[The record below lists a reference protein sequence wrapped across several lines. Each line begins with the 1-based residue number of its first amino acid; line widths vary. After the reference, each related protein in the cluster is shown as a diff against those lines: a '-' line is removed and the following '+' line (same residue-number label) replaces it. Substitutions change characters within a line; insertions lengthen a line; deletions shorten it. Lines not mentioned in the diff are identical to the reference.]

1 MRTPEARRMWVLAV
15 PVVAAVVAAVAVV
28 LVSGGDDGGE
38 DAAEVTPEPAPEFP
52 APLEGKGSAGG
63 GSAGGGAAAGE
74 NAERQ
79 VVRAAREYLE
89 GIDARDGKRVCA
101 VLAPGAIENIELPR
115 ERAGCE
121 TSLDA
126 SIGYRDPRGFPVF
139 DRSRVGSVKDVT
151 VGAGEARVTVTV
163 VTRFADRDQPSIEDD
178 LIYLVEIGREWRVVK
193 PSATLYRAV
202 GKPEAPP
209 EAIAPPG

>member
-1 MRTPEARRMWVLAV
+1 MWVFAV
-15 PVVAAVVAAVAVV
+15 PAVAAVVAAAAFV
-28 LVSGGDDGGE
+28 LISGGDDGGE
-38 DAAEVTPEPAPEFP
+38 EAADVTPAPAPELP
-52 APLEGKGSAGG
+52 APLEGKD
-63 GSAGGGAAAGE
+63 SAGGGAAGGGAAGE

-79 VVRAAREYLE
+79 VVRAAREYLD

-101 VLAPGAIENIELPR
+101 VLAPGAIQNLELPR

-121 TSLDA
+121 TSLEA

-139 DRSRVGSVKDVT
+139 DRSRVESVEDVT

-178 LIYLVEIGREWRVVK
+178 LIYLVETDGEWRVVK

-202 GKPEAPP
+202 GKAEAPP

>member
-1 MRTPEARRMWVLAV
+1 MWVFAV
-15 PVVAAVVAAVAVV
+15 PAVAAVVAAAAFV
-28 LVSGGDDGGE
+28 LISGGDDGGE
-38 DAAEVTPEPAPEFP
+38 EAADVTPAPAPELP
-52 APLEGKGSAGG
+52 APLEGKDSTGGGAAGG
-63 GSAGGGAAAGE
+63 GAAGE

-79 VVRAAREYLE
+79 VVRAAREYLD

-101 VLAPGAIENIELPR
+101 VLAPGAIQNLELPR

-139 DRSRVGSVKDVT
+139 DRARVESVEDVT

-178 LIYLVEIGREWRVVK
+178 LIYLVEIDGEWRVVK

-202 GKPEAPP
+202 GKPEAPL

>member
-1 MRTPEARRMWVLAV
+1 MWVFAV
-15 PVVAAVVAAVAVV
+15 PAVAVVAAAAFV
-28 LVSGGDDGGE
+28 LISGGDDGGE
-38 DAAEVTPEPAPEFP
+38 EAADVTPAPAPELP
-52 APLEGKGSAGG
+52 APLEGKD
-63 GSAGGGAAAGE
+63 SAGGGAAGGGAAGE

-79 VVRAAREYLE
+79 VVRAAREYLD

-101 VLAPGAIENIELPR
+101 VLAPGAIQNLELPR

-139 DRSRVGSVKDVT
+139 DRARVESVEDVT

-178 LIYLVEIGREWRVVK
+178 LIYLVEIDGEWRVVK

-202 GKPEAPP
+202 GKPEAPL

>member
-1 MRTPEARRMWVLAV
+1 MWVFAV
-15 PVVAAVVAAVAVV
+15 PVVAAVVAAAAVV
-28 LVSGGDDGGE
+28 LISGGDDGGE
-38 DAAEVTPEPAPEFP
+38 EAANVTQAPAPEFP
-52 APLEGKGSAGG
+52 APLDGKDSARGG
-63 GSAGGGAAAGE
+63 AAGGGAASGE

-79 VVRAAREYLE
+79 VVRAAREYLD

-101 VLAPGAIENIELPR
+101 VLAPGAIQNLELPR

-139 DRSRVGSVKDVT
+139 DRARVESVEDVT

-178 LIYLVEIGREWRVVK
+178 LIYLVEIDGEWRVVK

-202 GKPEAPP
+202 GRPEAPL

>member
-1 MRTPEARRMWVLAV
+1 MWVFAV
-15 PVVAAVVAAVAVV
+15 PVVAAVVTAAAVV
-28 LVSGGDDGGE
+28 LISGGDDGGE
-38 DAAEVTPEPAPEFP
+38 EAADVTPAPAPELP
-52 APLEGKGSAGG
+52 APLDGKDP
-63 GSAGGGAAAGE
+63 AGGGATGGGAAGGG

-79 VVRAAREYLE
+79 VVRAAREYLD

-101 VLAPGAIENIELPR
+101 VLAPGVIQNLELPR

-139 DRSRVGSVKDVT
+139 DRARVESIEDVT

-163 VTRFADRDQPSIEDD
+163 VTSFADRDQPSIEDD
-178 LIYLVEIGREWRVVK
+178 LIYLVEIDGEWRVVK

>member
-1 MRTPEARRMWVLAV
+1 MLAV
-15 PVVAAVVAAVAVV
+15 PIVAGVVAAAAVV
-28 LVSGGDDGGE
+28 LISGGDDGGE
-38 DAAEVTPEPAPEFP
+38 EAADVTDVTSAPAAEFP
-52 APLEGKGSAGG
+52 APLDGKDPAGG
-63 GSAGGGAAAGE
+63 GSAAGGGAAGE

-79 VVRAAREYLE
+79 VVRAVREYLD

-101 VLAPGAIENIELPR
+101 VLAPGAIENLELPR

-139 DRSRVGSVKDVT
+139 DRARVESVEDVT

-178 LIYLVEIGREWRVVK
+178 LIYLVEIDGEWRVVK

>member
-1 MRTPEARRMWVLAV
+1 MWVFAV
-15 PVVAAVVAAVAVV
+15 PVVAAVVAAAAVV
-28 LVSGGDDGGE
+28 LISGGEEGGE
-38 DAAEVTPEPAPEFP
+38 EAADVTPAPAPEFP
-52 APLEGKGSAGG
+52 APLDGKDPAGG
-63 GSAGGGAAAGE
+63 DGAAGGE
-74 NAERQ
+74 NSEKQ

-101 VLAPGAIENIELPR
+101 VLAPGAIQSLDLPR

-139 DRSRVGSVKDVT
+139 DRARVESIEDVT
-151 VGAGEARVTVTV
+151 VGAGEARMTVTV

-178 LIYLVEIGREWRVVK
+178 LIYLVEIDGEWKVVK

-209 EAIAPPG
+209 QALAPPG

>member
-1 MRTPEARRMWVLAV
+1 MWVFAV
-15 PVVAAVVAAVAVV
+15 PAIAAVVAAAAVV
-28 LVSGGDDGGE
+28 VISGGDDGGE
-38 DAAEVTPEPAPEFP
+38 EAADVTSAPAPELP
-52 APLEGKGSAGG
+52 APLDGKDA
-63 GSAGGGAAAGE
+63 AGGGAAGGAAGGE
-74 NAERQ
+74 NAERE
-79 VVRAAREYLE
+79 VVRAAREYLD

-101 VLAPGAIENIELPR
+101 VLAPGAIQNLELPR
-115 ERAGCE
+115 ERGGCE

-139 DRSRVGSVKDVT
+139 DRSRVESVENVT

-178 LIYLVEIGREWRVVK
+178 LVYLVEIDGEWRVVK

-202 GKPEAPP
+202 GRPETPP
-209 EAIAPPG
+209 EAIAPPD

>member
-1 MRTPEARRMWVLAV
+1 MWVFAV
-15 PVVAAVVAAVAVV
+15 PVVAAVAAAAFV
-28 LVSGGDDGGE
+28 LISGGDDGGE
-38 DAAEVTPEPAPEFP
+38 EAADVTPAPAPELP
-52 APLEGKGSAGG
+52 APLEGKD
-63 GSAGGGAAAGE
+63 SAGGGAAGGGAAGE

-79 VVRAAREYLE
+79 VVRAAREYLD

-101 VLAPGAIENIELPR
+101 VLAPGAIQNLELPR

-139 DRSRVGSVKDVT
+139 DRARVESVEDVT

-178 LIYLVEIGREWRVVK
+178 LIYLVEIDGEWRVVK

-202 GKPEAPP
+202 GKPEAPL

>member
-1 MRTPEARRMWVLAV
+1 MRSPEARRRWVFAV
-15 PVVAAVVAAVAVV
+15 PIVAGVVAATAVV
-28 LVSGGDDGGE
+28 LISGGDDGGE
-38 DAAEVTPEPAPEFP
+38 EAADVADVTRAPAPEFP
-52 APLEGKGSAGG
+52 TPLDGKDPAGG
-63 GSAGGGAAAGE
+63 GSAAGGE

-79 VVRAAREYLE
+79 VVRAAREYLA

-101 VLAPGAIENIELPR
+101 VLAPGAIQNLELPR
-115 ERAGCE
+115 ERAGCR
-121 TSLDA
+121 TTLSA

-139 DRSRVGSVKDVT
+139 DSARVESVEDVT

-178 LIYLVEIGREWRVVK
+178 LIYLVEIDGEWRVVK

>member
-1 MRTPEARRMWVLAV
+1 MWVFAV
-15 PVVAAVVAAVAVV
+15 PVVAAVVAAAAVA
-28 LVSGGDDGGE
+28 LISDGDDGGE
-38 DAAEVTPEPAPEFP
+38 EAANVTQAPAPESPTPLDGRDP
-52 APLEGKGSAGG
+52 ARGG
-63 GSAGGGAAAGE
+63 AAGGGAAGGE
-74 NAERQ
+74 NAEGQ
-79 VVRAAREYLE
+79 VVRAAREYLD
-89 GIDARDGKRVCA
+89 GIDARDGERVCA
-101 VLAPGAIENIELPR
+101 VLAPGAIQNLELPR

-139 DRSRVGSVKDVT
+139 DRARVESVEDVT

-178 LIYLVEIGREWRVVK
+178 LIYLVEIDGEWRVVK

>member
-1 MRTPEARRMWVLAV
+1 VLAV

-28 LVSGGDDGGE
+28 LISGGDDGGE
-38 DAAEVTPEPAPEFP
+38 EGAEVTPAPGPEFP
-52 APLEGKGSAGG
+52 APLDGKDPA
-63 GSAGGGAAAGE
+63 AGGGAAGGE
-74 NAERQ
+74 NAETQ

-101 VLAPGAIENIELPR
+101 VLAPGAIQNLELPR

-139 DRSRVGSVKDVT
+139 DRSRVESVKDVT

-178 LIYLVEIGREWRVVK
+178 LIYLVEIDGEWRVVK

>member
-1 MRTPEARRMWVLAV
+1 MWVFAV
-15 PVVAAVVAAVAVV
+15 PAIAAVVAAAAVV
-28 LVSGGDDGGE
+28 VISGGDDGGE
-38 DAAEVTPEPAPEFP
+38 EAADVTSAPAPELP
-52 APLEGKGSAGG
+52 APLDGKDA
-63 GSAGGGAAAGE
+63 AGGGAAGGGAAGGGAAGGE

-79 VVRAAREYLE
+79 VVRAAREYLD
-89 GIDARDGKRVCA
+89 GIDARDGERVCA
-101 VLAPGAIENIELPR
+101 VLAPGAIQNLRLPR

-139 DRSRVGSVKDVT
+139 DRVRVESVEDVT
-151 VGAGEARVTVTV
+151 VGAGEARVTITV

-178 LIYLVEIGREWRVVK
+178 LIYLVEIDGEWRVVK

-202 GKPEAPP
+202 GKLEAPP

>member
-1 MRTPEARRMWVLAV
+1 MRTPEARHRWVLAV

-28 LVSGGDDGGE
+28 LISGGDDGGE
-38 DAAEVTPEPAPEFP
+38 EGAEVTPAPGPEFP
-52 APLEGKGSAGG
+52 APLDKEPA
-63 GSAGGGAAAGE
+63 AGGGAAGGE
-74 NAERQ
+74 NAETQ

-101 VLAPGAIENIELPR
+101 VLAPGAIQNLELPR

-139 DRSRVGSVKDVT
+139 DRSRVESVKDVT

-178 LIYLVEIGREWRVVK
+178 LIYLVEIDGEWRVVK

>member
-1 MRTPEARRMWVLAV
+1 MWVFAV
-15 PVVAAVVAAVAVV
+15 PVVAAVVTAAAVV
-28 LVSGGDDGGE
+28 LISGGDDGGE
-38 DAAEVTPEPAPEFP
+38 EAADVTPAPAPEFP
-52 APLEGKGSAGG
+52 APLDGMDPAGAGADG
-63 GSAGGGAAAGE
+63 GTAAGGE

-79 VVRAAREYLE
+79 VVRAAREYLD

-101 VLAPGAIENIELPR
+101 VLAPGAIQNLELPR

-139 DRSRVGSVKDVT
+139 GRSRVESVEDVT

-163 VTRFADRDQPSIEDD
+163 VTRFADRDQPSVEDD
-178 LIYLVEIGREWRVVK
+178 LIYLVEIDGEWRVVK

>member
-1 MRTPEARRMWVLAV
+1 MRTPEARRMWMFAV
-15 PVVAAVVAAVAVV
+15 PVIAAVAGGAAVI
-28 LVSGGDDGGE
+28 LISGGDE
-38 DAAEVTPEPAPEFP
+38 DVEDPARVTPAPAPEFP
-52 APLEGKGSAGG
+52 APLDGKDSAGG
-63 GSAGGGAAAGE
+63 GGAAPGE
-74 NAERQ
+74 NAEKQ

-101 VLAPGAIENIELPR
+101 VLAPGAIQNLELPR

-121 TSLDA
+121 PSLDA

-139 DRSRVGSVKDVT
+139 DRARVESIEDVT

-163 VTRFADRDQPSIEDD
+163 VTRFADRDEPSIEDD
-178 LIYLVEIGREWRVVK
+178 LIYLVEIDGKWRVVK

-209 EAIAPPG
+209 EVIAPPG

>member
-1 MRTPEARRMWVLAV
+1 MRTPEARHRWVLAV

-28 LVSGGDDGGE
+28 LISGGDDGGE
-38 DAAEVTPEPAPEFP
+38 EGAEVTPAPGPEFP
-52 APLEGKGSAGG
+52 APLDGKDPAG
-63 GSAGGGAAAGE
+63 GGGAAGGE
-74 NAERQ
+74 NAETQ

-101 VLAPGAIENIELPR
+101 VLAPGAIQNLELPR

-139 DRSRVGSVKDVT
+139 DRSRVESVKDVT

-178 LIYLVEIGREWRVVK
+178 LIYLVEIDGEWRVVK

>member
-1 MRTPEARRMWVLAV
+1 MWVFA
-15 PVVAAVVAAVAVV
+15 AAVIAAVAAAVAVI
-28 LVSGGDDGGE
+28 LISGGDEGGE
-38 DAAEVTPEPAPEFP
+38 EDAEVSPAPAPEFP
-52 APLEGKGSAGG
+52 APLDGKD
-63 GSAGGGAAAGE
+63 SAGGGAAAGE
-74 NAERQ
+74 NAEQQ
-79 VVRAAREYLE
+79 VVRAVREYLE

-101 VLAPGAIENIELPR
+101 VLAPGAIQNLELPR

-139 DRSRVGSVKDVT
+139 DRARVESIQDVT

-178 LIYLVEIGREWRVVK
+178 LIYLVEIDGEWRVVK
-193 PSATLYRAV
+193 PSATLFRAV

-209 EAIAPPG
+209 EVIAPPG